1 MIKRIASW
9 LNRPSAY
16 ENGKL
21 RYLIARDPIPTL
33 LELKGIPFDF
43 VRRVLSIICKS
54 FDIPGSQMYCLR
66 LEDNLAD
73 IYRTFVEGS
82 LFGISDDMEYER
94 LYFGLEEMLGD
105 FEPKD
110 LSPDINVTVQ
120 RVIEFAFQKYTS
132 HPT

>member
-1 MIKRIASW
+1 
-9 LNRPSAY
+9 
-16 ENGKL
+16 
-21 RYLIARDPIPTL
+21 
-33 LELKGIPFDF
+33 
-43 VRRVLSIICKS
+43 
-54 FDIPGSQMYCLR
+54 MYCLR

>member
-43 VRRVLSIICKS
+43 VRRVLSIICES